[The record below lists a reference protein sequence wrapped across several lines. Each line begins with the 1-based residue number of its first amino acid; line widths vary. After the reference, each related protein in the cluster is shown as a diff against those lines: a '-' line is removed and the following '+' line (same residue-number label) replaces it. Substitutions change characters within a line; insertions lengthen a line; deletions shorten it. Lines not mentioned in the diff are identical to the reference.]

1 MDESLIVTRIRNYIL
16 GLTEISGHPNTDF
29 SHAIHVSENM
39 QLLASLRHLD
49 EDDAELIGW
58 LHDIGR
64 MKSLGDP
71 HGETGA
77 KEAER
82 LLRHY
87 ELDEEK
93 IKLISHAIYQH
104 SNKDE
109 LDGPYDEM
117 IKDADSMA
125 HEYDHEELDEYEKF
139 RALNALEPS
148 DELTINYDPDILEH
162 IIHSNYQSM
171 SAIHLNDFSKKI
183 RAIIWL
189 IKKHD
194 CMSDELKKV
203 KSHFKELKKL
213 TESCHKEAIIEKHQV
228 LSDIEISDDL
238 DQLIKYRNNP
248 ISLDSL
254 NMLLSLDIKTD
265 KICEKFMKRLK
276 DATIEDEVSLERL
289 KSGSKHIYQLV
300 KMDILQCNN
309 PELIIGLYET
319 LDEWLVIRDFNNSKE
334 NIKLQLFKMKKSW
347 L

>member
-1 MDESLIVTRIRNYIL
+1 MDESLIVARIRNYIL
-16 GLTEISGHPNTDF
+16 GLTEISGHPNKDF

-39 QLLASLRHLD
+39 QLLASLRKLD
-49 EDDAELIGW
+49 EDDAQLIGW

-93 IKLISHAIYQH
+93 IKLISHAIYLH

-109 LDGPYDEM
+109 IDGPYDEM
-117 IKDADSMA
+117 IKDADAMA
-125 HEYDHEELDEYEKF
+125 HEYDHEELDEYERF
-139 RALNALEPS
+139 RAQNAVEPL
-148 DELTINYDPDILEH
+148 DVLTINYDPDILEH
-162 IIHSNYQSM
+162 IIHNDYQSM
-171 SAIHLNDFSKKI
+171 SAIHLNDYSKKI

-194 CMSDELKKV
+194 CMSDELKKI
-203 KSHFKELKKL
+203 KSHFKELMRL
-213 TESCHKEAIIEKHQV
+213 TESSHREAIIEKHQV
-228 LSDIEISDDL
+228 LSDVEISDDL
-238 DQLIKYRNNP
+238 DQLIRYRSNS

-265 KICEKFMKRLK
+265 EICKKFIKRLT
-276 DATIEDEVSLERL
+276 DASLEDDVSLERL

-319 LDEWLVIRDFNNSKE
+319 LDEWLVIRHFNNSKE
-334 NIKLQLFKMKKSW
+334 KIKLLLFKMKKSW